1 MKLFKK
7 HVFLILEALEIWISI
22 VWGYLSFWT
31 HFIQNKKTETKRI
44 AYRRKILEF
53 FFFQARKCFLKITL
67 EKCNIVVSYNMHAKD
82 MFNVVLMSSLNER
95 TAEIKAVYY
104 WNR

>member
-1 MKLFKK
+1 MPTEEKFWKL
-7 HVFLILEALEIWISI
+7 
-22 VWGYLSFWT
+22 
-31 HFIQNKKTETKRI
+31 
-44 AYRRKILEF
+44 
-53 FFFQARKCFLKITL
+53 FFFQARICFLMITL
-67 EKCNIVVSYNMHAKD
+67 EKCNTVVSYNMHAKD